1 MIQFVTLD
9 AGSDIY
15 LPIVKVSPEM
25 IIFFVILILVVG
37 VALMNLVTAIIV
49 EGSFEQAKLDRE
61 VTRAYKRQMAVQ
73 MMPYVRKMF
82 QDIDTDKSG
91 DITID
96 EISSIGWDVRERMAS
111 CFETDDMVELFEMLD
126 IDGSGHIK
134 IDEFCDQLVKIVTSD
149 TPVENIRMMKQLA
162 LLRHEVN
169 ELAFT
174 QPRSSQINDMEASI
188 ADIRRLLVQMNRSNS
203 NTETPPRHGRQPGE
217 STGALADPADRDH
230 QREGRARRSRSIPV
244 PPSGAAAV
252 PSRSG
257 TSQSA
262 DR

>member
-1 MIQFVTLD
+1 
-9 AGSDIY
+9 
-15 LPIVKVSPEM
+15 
-25 IIFFVILILVVG
+25 
-37 VALMNLVTAIIV
+37 V

-73 MMPYVRKMF
+73 MMPHVRKMF
-82 QDIDTDKSG
+82 HDIDTDKSG

-134 IDEFCDQLVKIVTSD
+134 IDEFCDQLVKLVTSD
-149 TPVENIRMMKQLA
+149 TPVENIRVMKQIS

-174 QPRSSQINDMEASI
+174 QSRASQLQNMEESI
-188 ADIRRLLVQMNRSNS
+188 AEVRRLLVNMNRSS
-203 NTETPPRHGRQPGE
+203 PDTPPRNSRPHGDSE
-217 STGALADPADRDH
+217 
-230 QREGRARRSRSIPV
+230 REGRARRSRSIPV
-244 PPSGAAAV
+244 PPLGAPEV
-252 PSRSG
+252 ERNR
-257 TSQSA
+257 TS
-262 DR
+262 